1 LTGYTGTY
9 CDQVINNCQPQPCY
23 SNGTVYCT
31 NNIGFYTCVCKP
43 QYTGPQCQTQ
53 INFCSNAPCANGGTC
68 TPLNMDLAG
77 VGFSCKCTAQWSGP
91 TCQIKVNQCLLNP
104 CINGACFP
112 SAFTPFY
119 ACTWSKLWHCCW

>member
-1 LTGYTGTY
+1 
-9 CDQVINNCQPQPCY
+9 
-23 SNGTVYCT
+23 
-31 NNIGFYTCVCKP
+31 
-43 QYTGPQCQTQ
+43 
-53 INFCSNAPCANGGTC
+53 
-68 TPLNMDLAG
+68 MDLAG

-119 ACTWSKLWHCCW
+119 ACTCQNGYTGQNCDIVVDNCAGKPCKTG